1 MAADLSRNGSLEADI
16 RELGERIFELAGQ
29 DVPSVFDSRWWSG
42 KVMDWSM
49 KDEAF
54 KVEMFRFV
62 DVFPTLRSAPEI
74 ARHLKEYFCRP
85 EQDFPVAFQLG
96 LKAVSPTSMVAKAAS
111 AAIRKNMEAMAKGFI
126 AGRTPEDALTVLRKQ
141 WDAGY
146 AFTVDLLGEA
156 TLSQREAL
164 DYQARYAELLDAL
177 AAEAP
182 RWPDHP
188 GLERADYGPI
198 PRVNVSVKVSAM
210 YSQLDPLDFDGGVAM
225 LTERLMP
232 LFTKAHGYGAFL
244 NLDVEQ
250 NKYKALTYAA
260 FKRILDQPELRGYEH
275 AGIVCQAYL
284 RDSLADLQDLG
295 RWANRRGAP
304 VTVRLVKGAYW
315 DYETIHAAQE
325 GHACPVYTDK
335 ALTDANFEACA
346 AHLIANRRWLRP
358 AIGSH
363 NVRSLATA
371 MALARKAGVP
381 DSGLEVQMLY
391 GMAEPLKSACRQMG
405 YRVREYAPVGDLIP
419 GMAYLVR
426 RLLENTSNEGFLRAS
441 FVDKE
446 DVATLLGSPR
456 PRAGEAADSGPG
468 GYHPPALTDAAA
480 PGRFRNEPL
489 RDFVEESARL
499 GMAKAVEALDARIR
513 SGKAAKKTIPL
524 FIGGKELRTDDTKQS
539 VDPADPSRVVGV
551 YHIGGEAEADA
562 AMQAALGAWP
572 AWRATPPKERA
583 AVLFRAAQA
592 MRSRRD
598 ELSALQVFEVGKP
611 WREADADVCEAID
624 FLEYYGREMIRVG
637 RPRRMGDVPGER
649 NDLVYRSRGVGVVI
663 APWNFPLAIIT
674 GMTSAAVVAGNP
686 VIVKPAE
693 PSPVIAWR
701 MVECFREAGL
711 PAGVLN
717 FLPGPGRVVGARLVD
732 HPKTRFIVFTGSNAV
747 GLNMVQAAAVTGP
760 DHPGIKRVICE
771 LGGKNAVV
779 VDSDADLDEAV
790 AGVVKAA
797 FGFAGQKCSACSRVI
812 VLDSAYD
819 EFVGRLKEATL
830 SLKLGLPSDTAT
842 SVGPVVDH
850 KQLASVRGW
859 RDVACEEGEVLVR
872 REDLEPGYYVGP
884 TVVTGIRPEHRIAQE
899 EVFGPVLAVMRA
911 ADLDEALQWANGT
924 RFALTGGLYS
934 RSPAT
939 IARVRQEFEVGN
951 LYINRPCTGALV
963 ERQPFGGFKMS
974 GVGSKAGGPDY
985 LMQFLEPRTI
995 TENTMRRGFAPDV

>member
-1 MAADLSRNGSLEADI
+1 MAADPRLEAEI
-16 RELGERIFELAGQ
+16 VALGERIFELAGQ

-62 DVFPTLRSAPEI
+62 DVFPTLRSAAEI
-74 ARHLKEYFCRP
+74 AQHLKEYFCRP
-85 EQDFPVAFQLG
+85 GQDFPAAFQWG
-96 LKAVSPTSMVAKAAS
+96 LKAVAPTSLVAKAAS

-126 AGRTPEDALTVLRKQ
+126 AGRTAEDALSVLRRQ

-156 TLSQREAL
+156 TLSEKEAL
-164 DYQARYAELLDAL
+164 DYQGRYAALLDTL
-177 AAEAP
+177 AAQASA
-182 RWPDHP
+182 WPDQP
-188 GLERADYGPI
+188 ALERADHGPV

-225 LTERLMP
+225 LTERLTP
-232 LFTKAHGYGAFL
+232 LFVKAHGYGAFL

-250 NKYKALTYAA
+250 HKYKELTYEA
-260 FKRILDQPELRGYEH
+260 FKRTLEQPELRGYEH

-295 RWANRRGAP
+295 RWAKRRGAP

-315 DYETIHAAQE
+315 DYETIHAAQQ
-325 GHACPVYTDK
+325 GHGCPVYTDK

-346 AHLIANRRWLRP
+346 ALLIDQRRWLRP

-371 MALARKAGVP
+371 MAVARAAGVP

-405 YRVREYAPVGDLIP
+405 YRVREYAPVGELIP

-441 FVDKE
+441 FVDKA
-446 DVATLLGSPR
+446 DRSTLLGAPR
-456 PRAGEAADSGPG
+456 PRSGDAADAGPG
-468 GYHPPALTDAAA
+468 GYQPAALTDAQA

-489 RDFVEESARL
+489 RDFVIPAVRQAF
-499 GMAKAVEALDARIR
+499 GKAVDELDGRIR
-513 SGKAAKKTIPL
+513 SGKAAKKAIPL
-524 FIGGKELRTDDTKQS
+524 FIGGKELRTEATSKS
-539 VDPADPSRVVGV
+539 VDPADPARVVAV
-551 YHIGGEAEADA
+551 CHLGGEAEAAA
-562 AMQAALGAWP
+562 AMQAALAAWP
-572 AWRATPPKERA
+572 GWRATPAVERS
-583 AVLFRAAQA
+583 AVLFRAAKA
-592 MRSRRD
+592 MRARRD
-598 ELSALQVFEVGKP
+598 DLSALQVFEVGKP
-611 WREADADVCEAID
+611 WAEADADVCEAID
-624 FLEYYGREMIRVG
+624 FLEYYGREMIRLD
-637 RPRRMGDVPGER
+637 RPQRMGDVPGEQ
-649 NDLVYRSRGVGVVI
+649 NDLIYRSRGVGVVI

-693 PSPVIAWR
+693 PSPAISWS
-701 MVECFREAGL
+701 MVQCFRDAGL

-717 FLPGPGRVVGARLVD
+717 FLPGPGRVVGARLVE
-732 HPKTRFIVFTGSNAV
+732 HPQTRFIVFTGSNAV
-747 GLNMVQAAAVTGP
+747 GLKMVSAAAVSGP

-771 LGGKNAVV
+771 LGGKNAVI
-779 VDSDADLDEAV
+779 VDADADLDEAV
-790 AGVVKAA
+790 AGVVHSA
-797 FGFAGQKCSACSRVI
+797 FGYAGQKCSACSRAI
-812 VLDSAYD
+812 VLDGAYD
-819 EFVGRLKEATL
+819 EFVARLKEATL
-830 SLKLGLPSDTAT
+830 SLRLGAPSDPATA
-842 SVGPVVDH
+842 VGPVVDP
-850 KQLASVRGW
+850 KQHASVRRW
-859 RDVACEEGEVLVR
+859 RDVACEEGDVLVR
-872 REDLEPGYYVGP
+872 REDLPGGYYVGP
-884 TVVTGIRPEHRIAQE
+884 TIVTGIRPEHRIAQE

-911 ADLDEALQWANGT
+911 SDLDEALDWANGT
-924 RFALTGGLYS
+924 RFALTGGLFS

-939 IARVRQEFEVGN
+939 IERVRDEFEVGN
-951 LYINRPCTGALV
+951 LYINRSCTGALV

-985 LMQFLEPRTI
+985 LLQFLEPRTI
-995 TENTMRRGFAPDV
+995 TENTMRRGFAPDA